1 MCVNVFTCMY
11 APCCV
16 EPAEARAKYLIPIFS
31 QTTISFYVVLS
42 TESGSSVRVVYA
54 LTSNPSLQHYID
66 SFSM

>member
-16 EPAEARAKYLIPIFS
+16 EPAKARAKYLIPIFS